1 MKTAVRYYSRG
12 GNTKKLADAIAQAI
26 GTEALDLSAPLEEY
40 VDILFLGSSIYAG
53 KPDQAV
59 KEYITANAEKIGSI
73 ANFGSAAAR
82 KSTYAGVKEA
92 ADANGIKMIEDQFFC
107 NGSFLFM
114 HKGRPNEEDLKAV
127 KEFASKI
134 LAQYNEE

>member
-12 GNTKKLADAIAQAI
+12 GNTKKLADAVAQAV

-40 VDILFLGSSIYAG
+40 VDVLFLGSSIYAG

-59 KEYITANAEKIGSI
+59 KEYITSNAEKIGSI
-73 ANFGSAAAR
+73 ANFSSAAAK

-92 ADANGIKMIEDQFFC
+92 ADAKGIKMIEDQFFC